1 VSRTEGSGV
10 DRVIVVDKPAGMTSH
25 DVVQRVRRAIRQ
37 RRIGHAGTLDPAAT
51 GVLVLLAGRATRL
64 SQYLTAAEKEYEGRL
79 VLGVATDTQ
88 DADGAVMSTA
98 DCSDVTETRL
108 LECFGEFTGD
118 LLQTPPMVS
127 AVKRGGRRLYEL
139 AREGVEVARDPRP
152 VTVRELELV
161 GFEPPD
167 VRFRVVC
174 SKGTYVRTLAADIG
188 ARLGCGAHL
197 GELRRTRSGDFG
209 LAEALPLARLESRQ
223 TRPALPG
230 RSLYDA
236 LADIPSVTLSERQLD
251 QVLEGQPAEFPEGVG
266 HPPGALVRATADGV
280 HLTAIARV
288 DEISGGDGALL
299 KPIRV
304 FGEESERE
312 TVAE

>member
-1 VSRTEGSGV
+1 MARTEVNGV

-79 VLGVATDTQ
+79 VLGTSTDTQ
-88 DADGAVMSTA
+88 DADGDVTSTG
-98 DCSDVTETRL
+98 DYSDVTEARL
-108 LECFGEFTGD
+108 RECFEAFTGD
-118 LLQTPPMVS
+118 LMQVPPMVS
-127 AVKRGGRRLYEL
+127 AVKRDGRPLYEL
-139 AREGVEVARDPRP
+139 ARQGVEVEREARP
-152 VTVRELELV
+152 VTVRELALL
-161 GFEPPD
+161 GFDPPD
-167 VRFRVVC
+167 VRFRVIC

-188 ARLGCGAHL
+188 SRLGCGAHL

-209 LAEALPLARLESRQ
+209 LGEAMPLGKLESRE

-236 LADIPSVTLSERQLD
+236 LADIPSVTLTERQLD
-251 QVLEGQPAEFPEGVG
+251 QILEGQPATLAGADAHPVG
-266 HPPGALVRATADGV
+266 TLVRVTPDGV

-288 DEISGGDGALL
+288 DEAGASDGLLL
-299 KPIRV
+299 KPVRV
-304 FGEESERE
+304 FGEEPEGE
-312 TVAE
+312 THAE